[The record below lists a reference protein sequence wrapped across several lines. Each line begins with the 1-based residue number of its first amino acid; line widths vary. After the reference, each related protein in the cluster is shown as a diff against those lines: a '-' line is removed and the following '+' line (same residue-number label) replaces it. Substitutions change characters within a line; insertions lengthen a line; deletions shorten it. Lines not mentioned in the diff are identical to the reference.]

1 MNIRFYE
8 NFAKRKNS
16 TKTPSGSVSFHDTEC
31 KLKEDT
37 GLENPSIILSGR
49 FGTDTRSG
57 NPVTLSNAMSGN
69 AKALT
74 VDMLPIQDLH
84 GYNKPWSGGNGKNK
98 FNKNGKDTTNGYV
111 EGKYLW
117 SSGDA
122 QTPQSGEWYI
132 SEYIPFAENTDY
144 ALSGL
149 ETADSYS
156 PSMVFYNANKEYIS
170 GRAYQNIATRTG
182 TTPANT
188 AYIRLSVG
196 NLSTTENNIQLEVGS
211 SATSY
216 EPYSNS
222 CPISGRSSLDVT
234 VNGNTETINLGDTV
248 YGGTCDV
255 VGGGT
260 SDLWVNIPSYSGETL
275 GTEWYSS
282 LDEPNTPP
290 TIGAQVVY
298 KSNQAISTLAT
309 SISLNKGNNTLATS
323 GDNMTVTYDTLSPS
337 GELPFNYTNA
347 YISKFNKYYFM
358 SMPTIL
364 TDGQIRYDLE
374 EDYLASHKTEIGST
388 VAHIAYSSTGWDKDL
403 TDGRIAVKG
412 TKTIYHD
419 SQALGFDGGCYII
432 GVVNN
437 DSNGKLGALSYY
449 RMDAANLAKL
459 IKYMMQDSFWDK
471 IKQYFNGKTLDFIQ
485 SCIWVP
491 VSGSGFVGTM
501 QTTFYVGDT
510 AIADYS
516 TVPETPVYITHYPV
530 TTPVAELGS
539 VVSLSLGSKF
549 QDFRDNQPYSSA
561 SLYLPGVGL
570 TDLNINDF
578 YESAS
583 VNVQTIFDITTGDCT
598 YKIYDDTNQLLKTVS
613 FNASASVSL
622 SQVNINS
629 AGAIA
634 GIGGAV
640 GGVVGLGL
648 SAVTMNPVGMATA
661 GVGILAG
668 ASAAV
673 MSANQRSTSI
683 KGTNS
688 GRSGFYT
695 RTASTVVVRQD
706 TEDPDNA
713 NYIARCG
720 RPVGQTHAISNHSGY
735 VQCEGA
741 SVSIAGDN
749 SERDII
755 NNYLN
760 TGFYYE

>member
-1 MNIRFYE
+1 MNIRFYKG
-8 NFAKRKNS
+8 FSKRKNS
-16 TKTPSGSVSFHDTEC
+16 TKIPGALVDYVDKDC
-31 KLKEDT
+31 KLKNPT
-37 GLENPSIILSGR
+37 NIENPTIELSG
-49 FGTDTRSG
+49 TYTPESATG
-57 NPVTLSNAMSGN
+57 NPVNISDAAAGPAQSLIVEFTPIQEGSGTPLPSNPRPIVGFTSINVDVNGNVTVIDLQGTKYGGTLDVSSGVLTIKYSVIDLSNLTYTHYTTAQGELFRSSAVPGIKIFAANVLSTALCTIYATATQPTRTNNTFYINGNLVDIIDDRFTDANAFKNAMAGE
-69 AKALT
+69 AICFEVATYQTIQLT
-74 VDMLPIQDLH
+74 PAQVNLVKGTNTI
-84 GYNKPWSGGNGKNK
+84 
-98 FNKNGKDTTNGYV
+98 TTNGDTLSITY
-111 EGKYLW
+111 ESFYNDFGY
-117 SSGDA
+117 DYC
-122 QTPQSGEWYI
+122 YI
-132 SEYIPFAENTDY
+132 SEFD
-144 ALSGL
+144 
-149 ETADSYS
+149 
-156 PSMVFYNANKEYIS
+156 
-170 GRAYQNIATRTG
+170 
-182 TTPANT
+182 
-188 AYIRLSVG
+188 
-196 NLSTTENNIQLEVGS
+196 
-211 SATSY
+211 
-216 EPYSNS
+216 
-222 CPISGRSSLDVT
+222 
-234 VNGNTETINLGDTV
+234 
-248 YGGTCDV
+248 
-255 VGGGT
+255 
-260 SDLWVNIPSYSGETL
+260 
-275 GTEWYSS
+275 
-282 LDEPNTPP
+282 
-290 TIGAQVVY
+290 
-298 KSNQAISTLAT
+298 
-309 SISLNKGNNTLATS
+309 
-323 GDNMTVTYDTLSPS
+323 
-337 GELPFNYTNA
+337 
-347 YISKFNKYYFM
+347 KYYFVRLR
-358 SMPTIL
+358 TIN
-364 TDGQIRYDLE
+364 TNRHIQYELE
-374 EDYLASHKTEIGST
+374 EDTLASKKTAIGAT

-449 RMDAANLAKL
+449 RMDATNLARL
-459 IKYMMQDSFWDK
+459 IKNMMQDSFWDK

-516 TVPETPVYITHYPV
+516 TVPVSPVNITHYPV

-549 QDFRDNQPYSSA
+549 HDFRDNQPYSSA

-598 YKIYDDTNQLLKTVS
+598 YKIYDDSNQLLKTVS

-668 ASAAV
+668 ASGAV

-706 TEDPDNA
+706 TEDPDNV

-741 SVSIAGDN
+741 SVVMSG
-749 SERDII
+749 SVLERDRI
-755 NNYLN
+755 NDYLN
-760 TGFYYE
+760 TGFFYE

>member
-1 MNIRFYE
+1 MIVRFY
-8 NFAKRKNS
+8 NAFSKRKNS
-16 TKTPSGSVSFHDTEC
+16 TKKPANTDTHYDIDVV
-31 KLKEDT
+31 LKEDT
-37 GLENPSIILSGR
+37 TIETPSIILTNR
-49 FGTDTRSG
+49 EGTASG
-57 NPVTLSNAMSGN
+57 NPVTVSAQGGN
-69 AKALT
+69 MT
-74 VDMLPIQDLH
+74 SPVVTFNPIQT
-84 GYNKPWSGGNGKNK
+84 GSGTPSPSNPRPISAYGDIQVGVNGNITYIDIDGAKYGGVLDVLTGVLSVK
-98 FNKNGKDTTNGYV
+98 FGYV
-111 EGKYLW
+111 DL
-117 SSGDA
+117 SSLNYNYVDA
-122 QTPQSGEWYI
+122 RQWWNTNNLSSVIKRTP
-132 SEYIPFAENTDY
+132 NN
-144 ALSGL
+144 
-149 ETADSYS
+149 ETA
-156 PSMVFYNANKEYIS
+156 VFYAEQY
-170 GRAYQNIATRTG
+170 
-182 TTPANT
+182 TPYSNNT
-188 AYIRLSVG
+188 LYG
-196 NLSTTENNIQLEVGS
+196 NLSLIGASVDNYGSVKFRNGSNVNTPTGIFIYELANYQTIQLTPAQIALAQGS
-211 SATSY
+211 NT
-216 EPYSNS
+216 
-222 CPISGRSSLDVT
+222 VT
-234 VNGNTETINLGDTV
+234 VNGNSTISFGYIAEEIATDYV
-248 YGGTCDV
+248 Y
-255 VGGGT
+255 
-260 SDLWVNIPSYSGETL
+260 
-275 GTEWYSS
+275 
-282 LDEPNTPP
+282 
-290 TIGAQVVY
+290 
-298 KSNQAISTLAT
+298 
-309 SISLNKGNNTLATS
+309 
-323 GDNMTVTYDTLSPS
+323 
-337 GELPFNYTNA
+337 A
-347 YISKFNKYYFM
+347 YIPKWDKYYFIGT
-358 SMPTIL
+358 PAIITNYHV
-364 TDGQIRYDLE
+364 QYDLE
-374 EDYLASHKTEIGST
+374 EDYLASRKTEIGST

-419 SQALGFDGGCYII
+419 SQSLGFDGGCYII

-437 DSNGKLGALSYY
+437 DNNGKLGALSYY

-516 TVPETPVYITHYPV
+516 TVPETPVYITSYPV

-706 TEDPDNA
+706 TEDPDSA

>member
-1 MNIRFYE
+1 MTNRE
-8 NFAKRKNS
+8 
-16 TKTPSGSVSFHDTEC
+16 
-31 KLKEDT
+31 
-37 GLENPSIILSGR
+37 
-49 FGTDTRSG
+49 GTASG
-57 NPVTLSNAMSGN
+57 NPVTVSAQGGDMVSPVVTFNPIQTGSGTPSPSNPRPISAYGDIQVGINGNITYIAFDNAVYGGVLDVATGVLTVTNIGVSFKISDCTSSTTYANNQRYFKPLAFGDDISVYGEASGN
-69 AKALT
+69 NKSLT
-74 VDMLPIQDLH
+74 NIA
-84 GYNKPWSGGNGKNK
+84 GTYAYNTS
-98 FNKNGKDTTNGYV
+98 DTTHF
-111 EGKYLW
+111 YLTGGGTIHFFVPIGT
-117 SSGDA
+117 SADTEMQFTA
-122 QTPQSGEWYI
+122 TLTTPQTVQLT
-132 SEYIPFAENTDY
+132 SEQIALVQGTNT
-144 ALSGL
+144 
-149 ETADSYS
+149 
-156 PSMVFYNANKEYIS
+156 
-170 GRAYQNIATRTG
+170 
-182 TTPANT
+182 
-188 AYIRLSVG
+188 
-196 NLSTTENNIQLEVGS
+196 
-211 SATSY
+211 
-216 EPYSNS
+216 
-222 CPISGRSSLDVT
+222 VT
-234 VNGNTETINLGDTV
+234 VNGNSTISFGYIAEEIATDYV
-248 YGGTCDV
+248 Y
-255 VGGGT
+255 
-260 SDLWVNIPSYSGETL
+260 
-275 GTEWYSS
+275 
-282 LDEPNTPP
+282 
-290 TIGAQVVY
+290 
-298 KSNQAISTLAT
+298 
-309 SISLNKGNNTLATS
+309 
-323 GDNMTVTYDTLSPS
+323 
-337 GELPFNYTNA
+337 A
-347 YISKFNKYYFM
+347 YIPKWDKYYFIGT
-358 SMPTIL
+358 PAIITNYHV
-364 TDGQIRYDLE
+364 QYDLE
-374 EDYLASHKTEIGST
+374 EDYLASRKTEIGNT

-419 SQALGFDGGCYII
+419 SQSLGFDGGCYIV

-449 RMDAANLAKL
+449 RMDAANFAKL

-516 TVPETPVYITHYPV
+516 TAPETPIYITHYPV
-530 TTPVAELGS
+530 TTPIAELGS

-706 TEDPDNA
+706 TEDCDSA
-713 NYIARCG
+713 NYIARIG

>member
-1 MNIRFYE
+1 MSDKYWTGFS
-8 NFAKRKNS
+8 KRKNS
-16 TKTPSGSVSFHDTEC
+16 TLLPNDTLATEIDVV
-31 KLKEDT
+31 LKEDT
-37 GLENPSIILSGR
+37 SIDNPSIIL
-49 FGTDTRSG
+49 TG
-57 NPVTLSNAMSGN
+57 NTLNI
-69 AKALT
+69 
-74 VDMLPIQDLH
+74 DYCYIQDF
-84 GYNKPWSGGNGKNK
+84 G
-98 FNKNGKDTTNGYV
+98 
-111 EGKYLW
+111 
-117 SSGDA
+117 
-122 QTPQSGEWYI
+122 
-132 SEYIPFAENTDY
+132 
-144 ALSGL
+144 
-149 ETADSYS
+149 
-156 PSMVFYNANKEYIS
+156 
-170 GRAYQNIATRTG
+170 
-182 TTPANT
+182 
-188 AYIRLSVG
+188 
-196 NLSTTENNIQLEVGS
+196 
-211 SATSY
+211 
-216 EPYSNS
+216 
-222 CPISGRSSLDVT
+222 
-234 VNGNTETINLGDTV
+234 
-248 YGGTCDV
+248 
-255 VGGGT
+255 
-260 SDLWVNIPSYSGETL
+260 
-275 GTEWYSS
+275 
-282 LDEPNTPP
+282 
-290 TIGAQVVY
+290 
-298 KSNQAISTLAT
+298 
-309 SISLNKGNNTLATS
+309 
-323 GDNMTVTYDTLSPS
+323 
-337 GELPFNYTNA
+337 
-347 YISKFNKYYFM
+347 KYYFVG
-358 SMPTIL
+358 SPIVL
-364 TDGQIRYDLE
+364 TNGMTQYDLE
-374 EDYLASHKTEIGST
+374 EDYLASRKTEIGST

-419 SQALGFDGGCYII
+419 SQSLGFDGGCYII

-598 YKIYDDTNQLLKTVS
+598 YKIYDDSNQLLKTVS

-706 TEDPDNA
+706 TEDCDNA
-713 NYIARCG
+713 NYIARIG

>member
-1 MNIRFYE
+1 MIVRFY
-8 NFAKRKNS
+8 NSFSKRKNS
-16 TKTPSGSVSFHDTEC
+16 TKKPANTDTHYDIDVV
-31 KLKEDT
+31 LKEDT
-37 GLENPSIILSGR
+37 TIETPSIILTNR
-49 FGTDTRSG
+49 EGTASG
-57 NPVTLSNAMSGN
+57 NPVTVSAQGGNMTSPVVTFNPIQTGSGTPSPSNPRPISAYGDIQVGVNGNITYIDIDGAKYGGVLDLSTGV
-69 AKALT
+69 LT
-74 VDMLPIQDLH
+74 VKYASIDMGNLTWQQAGMTNRFFANVSYIKIPSSNYTVANIYCAIFETLS
-84 GYNKPWSGGNGKNK
+84 YNDIFTPGVNNVMGQYTSPNVSVV
-98 FNKNGKDTTNGYV
+98 TNDYT
-111 EGKYLW
+111 
-117 SSGDA
+117 DA
-122 QTPQSGEWYI
+122 AAFKTGVTGQLLVFELATYQTVQ
-132 SEYIPFAENTDY
+132 
-144 ALSGL
+144 L
-149 ETADSYS
+149 
-156 PSMVFYNANKEYIS
+156 
-170 GRAYQNIATRTG
+170 
-182 TTPANT
+182 TPAQIALAQGTNT
-188 AYIRLSVG
+188 
-196 NLSTTENNIQLEVGS
+196 
-211 SATSY
+211 
-216 EPYSNS
+216 
-222 CPISGRSSLDVT
+222 VT
-234 VNGNTETINLGDTV
+234 VNGNSTISFGYITEEIATDYV
-248 YGGTCDV
+248 Y
-255 VGGGT
+255 
-260 SDLWVNIPSYSGETL
+260 
-275 GTEWYSS
+275 
-282 LDEPNTPP
+282 
-290 TIGAQVVY
+290 
-298 KSNQAISTLAT
+298 
-309 SISLNKGNNTLATS
+309 
-323 GDNMTVTYDTLSPS
+323 
-337 GELPFNYTNA
+337 A
-347 YISKFNKYYFM
+347 YIPKWDKYYFIGT
-358 SMPTIL
+358 PAIITNYHV
-364 TDGQIRYDLE
+364 QYDLE
-374 EDYLASHKTEIGST
+374 EDFLASRKTEVGST

-578 YESAS
+578 YESVS

-749 SERDII
+749 SERDVI